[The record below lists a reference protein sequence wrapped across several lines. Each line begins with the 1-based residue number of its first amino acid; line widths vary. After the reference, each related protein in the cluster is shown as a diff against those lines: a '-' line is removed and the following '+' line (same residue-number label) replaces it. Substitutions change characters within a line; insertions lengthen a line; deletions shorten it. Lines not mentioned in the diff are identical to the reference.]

1 MRRKG
6 ESCDPFVDIQVTPTY
21 KRRMHS
27 EVHQKTQNPV
37 FNQQF
42 EFEVPPYEIR
52 EQTVT
57 FTVLDF
63 NQQLSHESIG
73 NVCYKLDSLDHDAFF
88 AGKEFTLWN
97 KLEKVSICVFK
108 LTLPVLFLMYP
119 LCAHFITQSEFANTH
134 SFVTIRICNT
144 IGGMRSRDILK

>member
-1 MRRKG
+1 MSNNGVSELTHQHMKKQLLLPFHFRALLFIVVIKAEGLVMRRKG
-6 ESCDPFVDIQVTPTY
+6 ESCDPFIDIQVTPAY

-27 EVHQKTQNPV
+27 EVHQKTQNPMY
-37 FNQQF
+37 NQQF

-63 NQQLSHESIG
+63 NQQLAHECIG
-73 NVCYKLDSLDHDAFF
+73 YVSFKLDSLDHDAFF

-97 KLEKVSICVFK
+97 KLEKVRFISI
-108 LTLPVLFLMYP
+108 
-119 LCAHFITQSEFANTH
+119 N
-134 SFVTIRICNT
+134 
-144 IGGMRSRDILK
+144 